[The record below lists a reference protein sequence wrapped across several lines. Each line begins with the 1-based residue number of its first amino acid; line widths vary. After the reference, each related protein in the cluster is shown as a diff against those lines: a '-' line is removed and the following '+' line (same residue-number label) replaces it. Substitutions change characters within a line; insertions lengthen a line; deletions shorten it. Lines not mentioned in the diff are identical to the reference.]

1 MTADRPTRIVTY
13 AHHPKRWLAV
23 VHDRFG
29 YVLDLYPEERDH
41 LRELGCAVV
50 GEFTIRQDA
59 IDAAAAALTSR
70 PPGHAQARVSIAA
83 PGRRAPNSVTISGR
97 DDES

>member
-1 MTADRPTRIVTY
+1 MTTDRDRIVTY
-13 AHHPKRWLAV
+13 EHHPKRWLAV
-23 VHDRFG
+23 VHGRFG

-59 IDAAAAALTSR
+59 IDAAAAALMSR
-70 PPGHAQARVSIAA
+70 PPAMRRHGSALQRLVDVPRIA
-83 PGRRAPNSVTISGR
+83 
-97 DDES
+97 